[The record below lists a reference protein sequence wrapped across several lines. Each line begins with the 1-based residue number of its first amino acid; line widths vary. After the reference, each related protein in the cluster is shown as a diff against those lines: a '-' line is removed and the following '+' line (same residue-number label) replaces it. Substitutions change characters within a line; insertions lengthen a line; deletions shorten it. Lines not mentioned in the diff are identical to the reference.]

1 MALLLLLIADYACK
15 RPERPVKR
23 SRLRKSVQK
32 DTGRRTIWY
41 DGLLFPPEQS
51 FDKQILWKN
60 APPASTFF
68 KKVRFLGFKT
78 TFQGSLSPSL
88 SRNSLQNG
96 SLSAIGDVG

>member
-1 MALLLLLIADYACK
+1 MALLLLLTADYACK

-23 SRLRKSVQK
+23 SRIQKSPIK

-51 FDKQILWKN
+51 FDKQILWKI

-68 KKVRFLGFKT
+68 KKVHFFRF
-78 TFQGSLSPSL
+78 
-88 SRNSLQNG
+88 
-96 SLSAIGDVG
+96 

>member
-23 SRLRKSVQK
+23 SRFRKSAQK

-51 FDKQILWKN
+51 FDKQILWKI
-60 APPASTFF
+60 APLASTFF

-88 SRNSLQNG
+88 
-96 SLSAIGDVG
+96 